1 MNNKIKDNSNKI
13 SFSDKHLWK
22 HKDGSMELLPT
33 MPTKKIEGV
42 ILPEIRKRL
51 EEKRAS
57 VSLFQEKLVI
67 CNEILVNRGIISPQD
82 SLSDQIIEGI
92 KKLPIDLVELA
103 LEQML
108 EEERIRVNKN
118 KIH

>member
-1 MNNKIKDNSNKI
+1 MNKIKDNSSKI

-33 MPTKKIEGV
+33 MPTKKLQQV

-57 VSLFQEKLVI
+57 VALFQEKLVI

-108 EEERIRVNKN
+108 EEERIKVNKN
-118 KIH
+118 KVH